1 MRNHQINQNIL
12 ICSDQKFIKIYHS
25 EDQPAYRTS
34 MQMYNNFLPEKK
46 KRDKDRQMPV
56 DNIRNCPKHNR
67 VLLQFNYPSSCKPKK
82 ALVIP
87 NISDNSIAMNSRPE
101 RDTITWLSNKHSSEL
116 EGGHEHGVNSGGLSP
131 SMTTI
136 TRLFQFRPN
145 KSMLQEFDLV
155 GILQKQTN
163 FAEEFDEKQVLAVGS
178 SKLRVLLTD
187 EKETYLEQ
195 LEIKEIMENH
205 TCVTQ

>member
-1 MRNHQINQNIL
+1 
-12 ICSDQKFIKIYHS
+12 
-25 EDQPAYRTS
+25 
-34 MQMYNNFLPEKK
+34 
-46 KRDKDRQMPV
+46 
-56 DNIRNCPKHNR
+56 
-67 VLLQFNYPSSCKPKK
+67 
-82 ALVIP
+82 
-87 NISDNSIAMNSRPE
+87 
-101 RDTITWLSNKHSSEL
+101 
-116 EGGHEHGVNSGGLSP
+116 
-131 SMTTI
+131 
-136 TRLFQFRPN
+136 
-145 KSMLQEFDLV
+145 MLQEFDLV